1 MDLDTWKPI
10 NQLAKIRERIE
21 KLGTGTGAWSPA
33 ADWFESDD
41 DLILVLDAPGI
52 DLSTLEIVH
61 DGELVSIRGNR
72 ENQTYG
78 AGLKLER
85 PLGAFEREL
94 ELPLAVQADSAVAQ
108 YRVGQLEIRFSKL
121 SRTITIEP
129 GTPHE

>member
-1 MDLDTWKPI
+1 MDLDAWKPI
-10 NQLAKIRERIE
+10 NQLSKIRERIE
-21 KLGTGTGAWSPA
+21 KLGTGTGIWSPA

-52 DLSTLEIVH
+52 DMNTLEIDH
-61 DGELVSIRGNR
+61 DGELVSIRGQR

-78 AGLKLER
+78 VSLKLER
-85 PLGAFEREL
+85 PMGVFEREL
-94 ELPLAVQADSAVAQ
+94 EIPLAVQADSAVAQ
-108 YRVGQLEIRFSKL
+108 YRAGQLEIRFAKL

>member
-10 NQLAKIRERIE
+10 NQLSKIRERIE
-21 KLGTGTGAWSPA
+21 KLGTGTGIWTPA

-52 DLSTLEIVH
+52 DMGTLEIAH
-61 DGELVSIRGNR
+61 DNELVSIRGGR

-78 AGLKLER
+78 TGLKLER
-85 PLGAFEREL
+85 PMGTFEREL
-94 ELPLAVQADSAVAQ
+94 EIPLAVQADSAVAQ
-108 YRVGQLEIRFSKL
+108 YRVGQLEIRFAKL

-129 GTPHE
+129 GAPHE

>member
-10 NQLAKIRERIE
+10 NQLSKIRERIE
-21 KLGTGTGAWSPA
+21 KLGTGTGIWTPA

-52 DLSTLEIVH
+52 DMSTLEISH
-61 DGELVSIRGNR
+61 DAERVKVRGQR
-72 ENQTYG
+72 ENQAYG
-78 AGLKLER
+78 TGLKLER
-85 PLGAFEREL
+85 PMGLFEREL
-94 ELPLAVQADSAVAQ
+94 EIPLAVQADSAVAQ
-108 YRVGQLEIRFSKL
+108 YRAGQLEIRFAKL

>member
-10 NQLAKIRERIE
+10 NQLSKIRERIE
-21 KLGTGTGAWSPA
+21 KLGTGTGIWTPA

-41 DLILVLDAPGI
+41 DLILVLDTPGI
-52 DLSTLEIVH
+52 DMSSLEIAH
-61 DGELVSIRGNR
+61 DAAQVSIRGQR

-78 AGLKLER
+78 TGLTLER
-85 PLGAFEREL
+85 PMGTFEREL
-94 ELPLAVQADSAVAQ
+94 EIPLAVQADSAAAQ
-108 YRVGQLEIRFSKL
+108 YRAGQLEIRFSKL

>member
-10 NQLAKIRERIE
+10 NQLSKIRERIE
-21 KLGTGTGAWSPA
+21 KLGTGTGIWTPA

-41 DLILVLDAPGI
+41 DLILVLDTPGI
-52 DLSTLEIVH
+52 DMNTLEIAH
-61 DGELVSIRGNR
+61 DGTRVSIHGQR

-78 AGLKLER
+78 VSLKLER
-85 PLGAFEREL
+85 PMGTFEREL
-94 ELPLAVQADSAVAQ
+94 EIPLAVQADSAAAQ
-108 YRVGQLEIRFSKL
+108 YRAGQLEIRFAKL

>member
-10 NQLAKIRERIE
+10 NQLSKIRERIE
-21 KLGTGTGAWSPA
+21 KLGTGTGVWSPA

-52 DLSTLEIVH
+52 DMNTLEIRH
-61 DGELVSIRGNR
+61 DGELVSIRGGR
-72 ENQTYG
+72 ENQNHGT
-78 AGLKLER
+78 GLKLER
-85 PLGAFEREL
+85 PMGVFEREL
-94 ELPLAVQADSAVAQ
+94 EIPLAVQSDSAVAQ
-108 YRVGQLEIRFSKL
+108 YRAGQLEIRFAKL

>member
-10 NQLAKIRERIE
+10 NQLSKIRERIE
-21 KLGTGTGAWSPA
+21 KLAGGTGIWTPA

-52 DLSTLEIVH
+52 DMGTLEIAH
-61 DGELVSIRGNR
+61 DAELVSIRGGR

-78 AGLKLER
+78 VSVKLER
-85 PLGAFEREL
+85 PSGVFEREL
-94 ELPLAVQADSAVAQ
+94 EIPLAVQSDSAVAQ
-108 YRVGQLEIRFSKL
+108 YRVGQLEIRFAKL

>member
-21 KLGTGTGAWSPA
+21 KLGTGTGVWSPA

-61 DGELVSIRGNR
+61 DGELVRVRGNR
-72 ENQTYG
+72 EDQTYG
-78 AGLKLER
+78 TGLKLER

-94 ELPLAVQADSAVAQ
+94 ELPLAVQSDSAVAQ
-108 YRVGQLEIRFSKL
+108 YRVGQLEIRFAKL

>member
-10 NQLAKIRERIE
+10 NQLSKIRERIE
-21 KLGTGTGAWSPA
+21 KLGTGTGIWTPA

-52 DLSTLEIVH
+52 DMNTLEISH
-61 DGELVSIRGNR
+61 DGELVKVRGGR
-72 ENQTYG
+72 ENQSYG
-78 AGLKLER
+78 TGLKLER

-94 ELPLAVQADSAVAQ
+94 EIPLAVQADSAVAQ
-108 YRVGQLEIRFSKL
+108 YRAGQLEIRFAKL